1 MPSPNEAFAINL
13 DSLTTFSH
21 ELATQLSG
29 MAQPKGH
36 LDALIAGA
44 MKLGAFGEAHS
55 LRTNHDVAADEMS
68 VLVGQARDAIDFA
81 AEITKSVTRSYEHYD
96 DEVAAAMN
104 NVGSGNLGT
113 SLGNTVGNVGN
124 AVGAIGS
131 GIGNGIN
138 AGIGLGAGTVDAIVD
153 GLIGDDDGQG
163 GLPGE
168 LPDDLTGDGL
178 SGDGLS
184 EDVQDGVVEDIVDA
198 IIGAEQ
204 GQTPDGKV

>member
-104 NVGSGNLGT
+104 NVGSGNLGN
-113 SLGNTVGNVGN
+113 SLGNTVG
-124 AVGAIGS
+124 
-131 GIGNGIN
+131 GIGTGLGNGLGT
-138 AGIGLGAGTVDAIVD
+138 GIGLGVGTVDAIVD
-153 GLIGDDDGQG
+153 GLIGDDDTHGDEHGNSHG
-163 GLPGE
+163 GRPD
-168 LPDDLTGDGL
+168 LPDDLPEDGL
-178 SGDGLS
+178 D

-198 IIGAEQ
+198 IIGTEHGHA
-204 GQTPDGKV
+204 PDGKV

>member
-55 LRTNHDVAADEMS
+55 LRSNHDVAVDEMS

-81 AEITKSVTRSYEHYD
+81 TEITKSVTRSYEHYD

-104 NVGSGNLGT
+104 NVGSGNLGA
-113 SLGNTVGNVGN
+113 SLGNT
-124 AVGAIGS
+124 VGAIGS
-131 GIGNGIN
+131 GIGNGLGT
-138 AGIGLGAGTVDAIVD
+138 GIGLGTGAVDAIVD
-153 GLIGDDDGQG
+153 GLIGDDNEQG
-163 GLPGE
+163 DLPE
-168 LPDDLTGDGL
+168 DGL
-178 SGDGLS
+178 D
-184 EDVQDGVVEDIVDA
+184 EDVQDGVVEDGVVEDIVDA

-204 GQTPDGKV
+204 GTTPDGKV

>member
-81 AEITKSVTRSYEHYD
+81 AEITKSVTKSYEHYD

-104 NVGSGNLGT
+104 NVGSGNLGA
-113 SLGNTVGNVGN
+113 SLGDTVGNT
-124 AVGAIGS
+124 VGAIGS
-131 GIGNGIN
+131 GIGNGLR
-138 AGIGLGAGTVDAIVD
+138 AGIGLGAGAVDAIVD
-153 GLIGDDDGQG
+153 GLIGDDEQ
-163 GLPGE
+163 E
-168 LPDDLTGDGL
+168 LPEDLPTDDLDGDL
-178 SGDGLS
+178 E
-184 EDVQDGVVEDIVDA
+184 EDVQDDVVEDIVDA

>member
-81 AEITKSVTRSYEHYD
+81 AEITKSVTKSYEHYD

-104 NVGSGNLGT
+104 NVGSGNLGA
-113 SLGNTVGNVGN
+113 SLGDTVGNT
-124 AVGAIGS
+124 VGAIGS
-131 GIGNGIN
+131 GIGNGLG
-138 AGIGLGAGTVDAIVD
+138 AGIGLGAGAVDAIVD
-153 GLIGDDDGQG
+153 GLIGDDEQ
-163 GLPGE
+163 E
-168 LPDDLTGDGL
+168 LPEDLPTDDLDGDL
-178 SGDGLS
+178 E
-184 EDVQDGVVEDIVDA
+184 EDVQDDVVEDIVDA

-204 GQTPDGKV
+204 GQIPDGKV

>member
-113 SLGNTVGNVGN
+113 SLGNTVGNT
-124 AVGAIGS
+124 VGAIGS
-131 GIGNGIN
+131 GLGHGLGT
-138 AGIGLGAGTVDAIVD
+138 GIGLGVGTVDAIID
-153 GLIGDDDGQG
+153 GLIGDDDKQDLPEDLPTDDLDG
-163 GLPGE
+163 GLE
-168 LPDDLTGDGL
+168 
-178 SGDGLS
+178 

>member
-55 LRTNHDVAADEMS
+55 LRTNHDVAVDEMS

-81 AEITKSVTRSYEHYD
+81 AEITKSVTKSYEHYD

-104 NVGSGNLGT
+104 NVGSGNLGA
-113 SLGNTVGNVGN
+113 SLGNGVGN

-131 GIGNGIN
+131 GVGAGLG
-138 AGIGLGAGTVDAIVD
+138 AGIGLGAGAVDAIVD
-153 GLIGDDDGQG
+153 GIIGDDDKPGDLPED
-163 GLPGE
+163 GLE
-168 LPDDLTGDGL
+168 EDVPDDI
-178 SGDGLS
+178 
-184 EDVQDGVVEDIVDA
+184 VEDIVDA
-198 IIGAEQ
+198 ITDAEH
-204 GQTPDGKV
+204 GQSPDGKV

>member
-44 MKLGAFGEAHS
+44 MKLGTFGEAHS

-113 SLGNTVGNVGN
+113 SLGNTVGNT
-124 AVGAIGS
+124 VGAIGT
-131 GIGNGIN
+131 GIGNGLG
-138 AGIGLGAGTVDAIVD
+138 AGIGLGVGTVDAIVD
-153 GLIGDDDGQG
+153 GLIGDDDSHDDGQG
-163 GLPGE
+163 GQPGLPEE
-168 LPDDLTGDGL
+168 LPE
-178 SGDGLS
+178 DGLS